1 MKRKETAVDI
11 VLDVSKNSHGNVCNE
26 VLSNVAT
33 NVGFFKCSRL
43 KFSTD
48 FQDTQKQP
56 LEMFCKKRCSQKFR
70 KFHRKTPVLETP
82 FNKLQS

>member
-33 NVGFFKCSRL
+33 KIGFFKCSRL
-43 KFSTD
+43 KFSPE

-70 KFHRKTPVLETP
+70 KFYRKAPVLETP